1 MLIFPSFFLW
11 LCSDQKDEKFGIDV
25 IFFFFLSPTFSRFS
39 FMCTSKLGEEVKKS
53 LLDCFVCTVNLKK
66 S

>member
-25 IFFFFLSPTFSRFS
+25 IFFFFSLSYFFAFLFYVYIKTWRR
-39 FMCTSKLGEEVKKS
+39 GQKS